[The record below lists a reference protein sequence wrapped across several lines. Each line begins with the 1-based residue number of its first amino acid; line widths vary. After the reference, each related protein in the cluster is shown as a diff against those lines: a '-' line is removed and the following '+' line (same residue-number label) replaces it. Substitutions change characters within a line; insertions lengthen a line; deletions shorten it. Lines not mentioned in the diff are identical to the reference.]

1 MTLEQKRKL
10 LNAQQGELDAVI
22 LYSRLAQIVRDS
34 DMKDQ
39 LLKVAADE
47 GKHAAI
53 LREYTEEILKP
64 KSIKAKIV
72 IIMYKLLGHNFTLNM
87 LANGEIKSIEKYN
100 ELTEDFP
107 NIHKIIKDEKKHAQI
122 SRSFMIKA

>member
-1 MTLEQKRKL
+1 MTSEQKIKL

-22 LYSRLAQIVRDS
+22 LYRKLSKIVKDS
-34 DMKDQ
+34 DMKEQ
-39 LLKVAADE
+39 FLKVAADE

-53 LREYTEEILKP
+53 LKEYTGEVLKP

-72 IIMYKLLGHNFTLNM
+72 IIMYKILGHNFTLNM
-87 LANGEIKSIEKYN
+87 LADGEMKSIEKYN

-107 NIHKIIKDEKKHAQI
+107 NIHKIIKDEKMHAKI
-122 SRSFMIKA
+122 SRSFMSK